1 MSTISLYEYYLSFE
15 LGTEL
20 GTELETELGTH
31 ISIRYIC
38 TDWLFLSS
46 GERKTSC
53 VPVTVARSESI
64 SRKCP

>member
-20 GTELETELGTH
+20 GTESETELGTH
-31 ISIRYIC
+31 ISISYIF

-46 GERKTSC
+46 GERK
-53 VPVTVARSESI
+53 
-64 SRKCP
+64 CPQSHCMNITYLSS